1 MAQGVQ
7 LKNIAPTSVAGII
20 LGFVYGLPQPYAH
33 YATLAIVALFC
44 ISILLKN
51 VPSPPLNSKW
61 RIVYL
66 GLLMFSASFGEN
78 PPKDGQPQDNT
89 IKNDDPILPEVDN
102 IISKQGPVLAAV
114 LPTLLHLK
122 GKTMDT
128 TSTDSTQTQSTA
140 QAATVASATTATP
153 TVNAAAISNLI
164 TAGEGL
170 YEAISGKSDANSIKV
185 ISGISAI
192 ADVML
197 PAIDARIGVSVEDI
211 IGGTSEVINGVTAIV
226 KAVKVKK

>member
-1 MAQGVQ
+1 MAQGVR
-7 LKNIAPTSVAGII
+7 LKNIAPTSIAGII
-20 LGFVYGLPQPYAH
+20 LGFAYGLPQPYAH
-33 YATLAIVALFC
+33 YATLVIVGLFC
-44 ISILLKN
+44 LSILLKN

-66 GLLMFSASFGEN
+66 ALLMFSASFGEN
-78 PPKDGQPQDNT
+78 PPKDGNEEDNLV
-89 IKNDDPILPEVDN
+89 KNDDPILPEIDN
-102 IISKQGPVLAAV
+102 IISKQGTVLASV
-114 LPTLLHLK
+114 IPTLIHLK
-122 GKTMDT
+122 GKTMDN
-128 TSTDSTQTQSTA
+128 TSTDSTQTQSA
-140 QAATVASATTATP
+140 APAATVASTTTATS
-153 TVNAAAISNLI
+153 TVNASSITNLI
-164 TAGEGL
+164 SAGEGL